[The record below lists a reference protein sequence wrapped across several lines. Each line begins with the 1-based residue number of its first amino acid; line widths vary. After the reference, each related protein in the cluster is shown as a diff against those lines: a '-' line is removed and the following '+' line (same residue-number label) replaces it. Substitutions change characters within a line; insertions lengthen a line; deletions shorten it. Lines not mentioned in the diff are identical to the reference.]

1 MDSKETHGRRRR
13 GAALEQALLQAAW
26 EEIDENGYAGL
37 TMEAVAARAGTSRP
51 VLARRWA
58 TRSDLALA
66 AIRHHFAA
74 DPIHVADH
82 GSLRED
88 TLDLLRQMN
97 TRRRGLVTELL
108 LRFSGIITEADGG
121 IAGLRERL
129 IDGQPQQMQTI
140 LDRAAAR
147 GEVDPARL
155 SPVVADLPLTLVRHE
170 MLFHLKPADDAV
182 LQSFVDE
189 VFLPLALATT
199 RAADP
204 DGPRP
209 PRSGAAR

>member
-1 MDSKETHGRRRR
+1 MDSKETAGRRRR
-13 GAALEQALLQAAW
+13 GAALEDALLQAAW
-26 EEIDENGYAGL
+26 EEIDENGYAAL

-66 AIRHHFAA
+66 AIRHHYAA
-74 DPIHVADH
+74 DPIEVADH

-97 TRRRGLVTELL
+97 TQRRGLITEVL
-108 LRFSGIITEADGG
+108 LRFSGIITESDGG

-129 IDGQPQQMQTI
+129 INGQPHQMHTI

-147 GEVDPARL
+147 GEIDPARL
-155 SPVVADLPLTLVRHE
+155 SPVVADLPLTLMRHE
-170 MLFHLKPADDAV
+170 MLMHLRPADDAV
-182 LQSFVDE
+182 LASFVDDA
-189 VFLPLALATT
+189 FLPLALATT
-199 RAADP
+199 RDP
-204 DGPRP
+204 GP
-209 PRSGAAR
+209 AR